1 MIISWLGQS
10 CFKLQDKM
18 NGRDITVVLDPFSPS
33 HTGLKLPANLSADVV
48 TISHQ
53 HKDHNFLSGVS
64 GQPFVIDMAG
74 EYEIGGLF
82 IDGVDSDHDQQG
94 GAKRGH
100 NLIFRLGFSDLVVT
114 HLGDLGST
122 LEAKQLE
129 RLAGTDI
136 LLVPVGGYY
145 TLDAKQA
152 IEVINQIEPKIVI
165 PMPYKL
171 PGLSFNLAAVDDFVK
186 AIGLAPIYEDKLKV
200 VRRDL
205 DSENLQLIIL
215 SVTA

>member
-100 NLIFRLGFSDLVVT
+100 NLIFHLGFSDLVVT

-165 PMPYKL
+165 PMHYKL

>member
-129 RLAGTDI
+129 R
-136 LLVPVGGYY
+136 V
-145 TLDAKQA
+145 
-152 IEVINQIEPKIVI
+152 
-165 PMPYKL
+165 
-171 PGLSFNLAAVDDFVK
+171 
-186 AIGLAPIYEDKLKV
+186 
-200 VRRDL
+200 
-205 DSENLQLIIL
+205 
-215 SVTA
+215 

>member
-165 PMPYKL
+165 PMHYKL

>member
-1 MIISWLGQS
+1 
-10 CFKLQDKM
+10 M

-165 PMPYKL
+165 PMHYKL